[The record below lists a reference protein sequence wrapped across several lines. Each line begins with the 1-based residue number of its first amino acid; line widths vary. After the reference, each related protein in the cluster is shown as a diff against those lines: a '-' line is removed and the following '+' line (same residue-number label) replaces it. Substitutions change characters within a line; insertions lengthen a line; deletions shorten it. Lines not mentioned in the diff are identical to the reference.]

1 MLAITDWS
9 LQWTR
14 SWLSVRQKLKSYV
27 QFGYT
32 TMLKILVIVVF
43 LVMSVNYSWFVEAY
57 F

>member
-1 MLAITDWS
+1 
-9 LQWTR
+9 
-14 SWLSVRQKLKSYV
+14 VRQKLKSYV

-32 TMLKILVIVVF
+32 TMLKVRVLVIVVF